1 MFNRALPLKPQ
12 QDAGKESAPA
22 ASGAAVSSTAVSAPR
37 MTLTVE
43 EAADELHISRPVA
56 YELVKEP
63 DFPSFKIG
71 KRILV
76 NRLGLQRWIDYQSV
90 QPLSDLTEPA
100 A

>member
-1 MFNRALPLKPQ
+1 MFDKALPLKVQGKPHSEPRKEPE
-12 QDAGKESAPA
+12 AGSP
-22 ASGAAVSSTAVSAPR
+22 SVPR
-37 MTLTVE
+37 LTLTVE

-63 DFPSFKIG
+63 DFPSFRIG

-76 NRLGLQRWIDYQSV
+76 NRLGLQRWIDNQSN
-90 QPLSDLTEPA
+90 QPLPDLTDNA

>member
-1 MFNRALPLKPQ
+1 MFDKALPLKVQGKPHSEPRKEPE
-12 QDAGKESAPA
+12 AGSP
-22 ASGAAVSSTAVSAPR
+22 SVPR

-63 DFPSFKIG
+63 DFPSFRIG
-71 KRILV
+71 KRILI
-76 NRLGLQRWIDYQSV
+76 NRLGLQRWIDNQSN
-90 QPLSDLTEPA
+90 QPLPDLTDNA

>member
-1 MFNRALPLKPQ
+1 LFEKALPMKTRERTRPDLQKDPE
-12 QDAGKESAPA
+12 AGSP
-22 ASGAAVSSTAVSAPR
+22 GIPR

-43 EAADELHISRPVA
+43 EAADELHLSRPVA

-63 DFPSFKIG
+63 DFPSFRIG

-76 NRLGLQRWIDYQSV
+76 NRLGLQRWIDDQSS
-90 QPLSDLTEPA
+90 QPLSDPTDTA

>member
-1 MFNRALPLKPQ
+1 MFEKALPMKTQRKP
-12 QDAGKESAPA
+12 GSESGMGTETRFPA
-22 ASGAAVSSTAVSAPR
+22 VPR

-43 EAADELHISRPVA
+43 EAADELHLSKPVA

-63 DFPSFKIG
+63 DFPSFRIG

-76 NRLGLQRWIDYQSV
+76 NRLGLQRWIDDQSS
-90 QPLSDLTEPA
+90 QPLADPTDTA

>member
-1 MFNRALPLKPQ
+1 M
-12 QDAGKESAPA
+12 E
-22 ASGAAVSSTAVSAPR
+22 TAVRFPSVPR

-43 EAADELHISRPVA
+43 ETADELHLSRPVA

-63 DFPSFKIG
+63 DFPSFRIG

-76 NRLGLQRWIDYQSV
+76 NRLGLQHWIDEQSS
-90 QPLSDLTEPA
+90 QPLSEPTDTA

>member
-1 MFNRALPLKPQ
+1 MFDKALPLKVQGKPHSEPRKEPE
-12 QDAGKESAPA
+12 AGSP
-22 ASGAAVSSTAVSAPR
+22 SVPR

-63 DFPSFKIG
+63 DFPSFRIG

-76 NRLGLQRWIDYQSV
+76 NRAGLQRWIDDQSN
-90 QPLSDLTEPA
+90 QPLSDLTDNA

>member
-1 MFNRALPLKPQ
+1 MFERALPMKAEQKPSLEAEQ
-12 QDAGKESAPA
+12 TVP
-22 ASGAAVSSTAVSAPR
+22 VSCCTAPR

-43 EAADELHISRPVA
+43 ETADELHISRPVA

-63 DFPSFKIG
+63 KFPSFKIG

-76 NRLGLQRWIDYQSV
+76 NRLGLQRWIDHQSS
-90 QPLSDLTEPA
+90 QPLNLSSEGA

>member
-1 MFNRALPLKPQ
+1 MLQLFEKALPLEMR
-12 QDAGKESAPA
+12 DESHAVSETEPA
-22 ASGAAVSSTAVSAPR
+22 ARLSTVPP

-43 EAADELHISRPVA
+43 ETADELHVSRPVA

-63 DFPSFKIG
+63 AFPSFRIG

-76 NRLGLQRWIDYQSV
+76 NRLGLQRWIDERSSL
-90 QPLSDLTEPA
+90 PLTDPTDSA

>member
-1 MFNRALPLKPQ
+1 MFEKALPLKPQ
-12 QDAGKESAPA
+12 QEQRTESAP
-22 ASGAAVSSTAVSAPR
+22 SVSVPR

-43 EAADELHISRPVA
+43 ETADELHISRPVA

-63 DFPSFKIG
+63 DFPSFRIG

-76 NRLGLQRWIDYQSV
+76 NRLGLQRWIDYQSD
-90 QPLSDLTEPA
+90 QPLPDVADTA

>member
-12 QDAGKESAPA
+12 QDAHKKSAPA
-22 ASGAAVSSTAVSAPR
+22 ASGPAVSPAVSAPK

-43 EAADELHISRPVA
+43 EAADELQISRSVA

-90 QPLSDLTEPA
+90 QPLSDMTEPA

>member
-1 MFNRALPLKPQ
+1 MFDKALPLKVQGKPHS
-12 QDAGKESAPA
+12 DPRKEPEAG
-22 ASGAAVSSTAVSAPR
+22 SSPVPR

-63 DFPSFKIG
+63 DFPSFRIG

-76 NRLGLQRWIDYQSV
+76 NRLGLQRWIDNQSN
-90 QPLSDLTEPA
+90 QPLPDLTDNA